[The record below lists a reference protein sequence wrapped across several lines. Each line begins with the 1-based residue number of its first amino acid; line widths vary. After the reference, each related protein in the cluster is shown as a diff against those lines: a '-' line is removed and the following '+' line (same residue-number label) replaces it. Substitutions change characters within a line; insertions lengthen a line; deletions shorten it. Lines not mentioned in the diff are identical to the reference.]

1 MIWNP
6 AEKMNRPDMA
16 RLQLERLQMT
26 VHRAYERVPFYRQ
39 RLDEVGIRPEQI
51 RSLTDLEAVPFTL
64 KNDLR
69 DHYPYGLFA
78 EPLRNIIRFHSS
90 SGTTGKP
97 IVVGYTRQDMEN
109 WTDCC
114 ARVASAAGVTDQDIC
129 QISFGYGMFT
139 GGFGIHAGVERV
151 GAGVIP
157 ISSGNSER
165 QLMFMQDFGTT
176 VLVATPS
183 YVLHLT
189 EVMRSLEIG
198 REDLK
203 LRVGMFGGEGHTPEM
218 RALIEQRLGILDTQN
233 YGLTEICGPGVSY
246 ECLENCGMHINEDH
260 FYPEIINPETGTVL
274 PEGEEGELVLT
285 TLTKE
290 GIPMLRY
297 RTKDI
302 TRLTREPCHCGR
314 TNVRMELVRG
324 RSDDMMVI
332 RGVNVFPSQVE
343 SVLMTIKGIGPQYQI
358 IVTTEQFMDKMEVQV
373 ELVDGQ
379 LLESYA
385 GLEKLTREIK
395 QKIRIVLQ
403 IDVKVTLLNP
413 QTLERTA
420 GKAKRVVDLRENRN
434 F

>member
-6 AEKMNRPDMA
+6 AEKMNRADMA
-16 RLQLERLQMT
+16 DLQLLRLRET
-26 VHRAYERVPFYRQ
+26 IDRAYHCIPFYRK
-39 RLDEVGIRPEQI
+39 RLDEAGLKPESV
-51 RSLTDLEAVPFTL
+51 RSLADLAKVPFTV

-69 DHYPYGLFA
+69 DHYPFGLFA
-78 EPLRNIIRFHSS
+78 EPLKNIVRFHSS

-114 ARVASAAGVTDQDIC
+114 ARVVAAAGVTDDDVC

-139 GGFGIHAGVERV
+139 GGFGIHAGAERI
-151 GAGVIP
+151 GASIIP
-157 ISSGNSER
+157 VSSGNSER

-189 EVMRSLEIG
+189 EVMRELGIR

-203 LRVGMFGGEGHTPEM
+203 LRVGLFGGEGHTPEM
-218 RALIEQRLGILDTQN
+218 RALIEQRLGIVDTQN

-260 FYPEIINPETGTVL
+260 FYPEIINPETGEVL
-274 PEGEEGELVLT
+274 PEGAEGELVLT

-302 TRLTREPCHCGR
+302 TRLNREPCRCGR
-314 TNVRMELVRG
+314 TNVRMDLVRG

-332 RGVNVFPSQVE
+332 RGVNVFPSQIE
-343 SVLMTIKGIGPQYQI
+343 SVLMTISGIGPHYQI
-358 IVTTEQFMDKMEVQV
+358 IVTTEQFMDKLEVQV
-373 ELVDGQ
+373 ELIDGH

-385 GLEKLTREIK
+385 ELQKLTQEIR
-395 QKIRIVLQ
+395 QKIRTVLQ

>member
-6 AEKMNRPDMA
+6 AEKMNRADMA
-16 RLQLERLQMT
+16 DLQLLRLRET
-26 VHRAYERVPFYRQ
+26 IDRAYNCVPFYRKS
-39 RLDEVGIRPEQI
+39 LDESGLKPESI
-51 RSLTDLEAVPFTL
+51 RSLADLANVPFTV
-64 KNDLR
+64 KTDLR
-69 DHYPYGLFA
+69 DQYPFGLFA
-78 EPLRNIIRFHSS
+78 EPLKNIVRFHSS

-97 IVVGYTRQDMEN
+97 IVVGYTRQDMDN

-114 ARVASAAGVTDQDIC
+114 ARVVAAAGVTDDDVC

-139 GGFGIHAGVERV
+139 GGFGIHAGAERI
-151 GAGVIP
+151 GASIIP
-157 ISSGNSER
+157 VSSGNSER

-189 EVMRSLEIG
+189 EVMHELGIR
-198 REDLK
+198 RDDLK
-203 LRVGMFGGEGHTPEM
+203 LRVGLFGGEGHTPEM
-218 RALIEQRLGILDTQN
+218 RALIEQRLGIVDTQN

-260 FYPEIINPETGTVL
+260 FYPEIINPETGEVL
-274 PEGEEGELVLT
+274 PEGTEGELVLT

-302 TRLTREPCHCGR
+302 TRLNSEPCRCGR
-314 TNVRMELVRG
+314 TNVRMDLVRG

-332 RGVNVFPSQVE
+332 RGVNVFPSQIE
-343 SVLMTIKGIGPQYQI
+343 SVLMTISGIGPHYQI
-358 IVTTEQFMDKMEVQV
+358 IVTTEQFMDKLEVQV
-373 ELVDGQ
+373 ELIDGH

-385 GLEKLTREIK
+385 ELQKLTQEIRH
-395 QKIRIVLQ
+395 KIRTVLQ

-420 GKAKRVVDLRENRN
+420 GKAKRVVDQRENRN

>member
-189 EVMRSLEIG
+189 EVMRSLGIG

>member
-1 MIWNP
+1 MIWNQAEQRP
-6 AEKMNRPDMA
+6 AREMA
-16 RLQLERLQMT
+16 SLQLERLQRVIRHT
-26 VHRAYERVPFYRQ
+26 YDHVPFYRERLAAAGLEPESFRSLKDLERVPFT
-39 RLDEVGIRPEQI
+39 VK
-51 RSLTDLEAVPFTL
+51 T
-64 KNDLR
+64 DLR
-69 DHYPYGLFA
+69 DHYPFGLFA
-78 EPLRNIIRFHSS
+78 VPQQQIVRYHSS

-97 IVVGYTRQDMEN
+97 IVVGYTRTDMEN
-109 WTDCC
+109 WVDCC
-114 ARVASAAGVTDQDIC
+114 ARVAAAAGVTSDDTC

-139 GGFGIHAGVERV
+139 GGFGMHAGIERI
-151 GAGVIP
+151 GAGVVP

-189 EVMRSLEIG
+189 EVMKSLGIDSK
-198 REDLK
+198 DLK
-203 LRVGMFGGEGHTPEM
+203 LRVGLFGGEGHTPEM
-218 RALIEQRLGILDTQN
+218 RKLIEERLGIIDTQN
-233 YGLTEICGPGVSY
+233 YGLTEVMGPGVSY

-260 FYPEIINPETGTVL
+260 FYPEIINPDTGEVL

-302 TRLTREPCHCGR
+302 TRLTREPCRCGR
-314 TNVRMELVRG
+314 TNVRMDLVRG
-324 RSDDMMVI
+324 RTDDMMII
-332 RGVNVFPSQVE
+332 RGVNVFPSQIE
-343 SVLMTIKGIGPQYQI
+343 AVLMTIQGIGPHYQI
-358 IVTTEQFMDKMEVQV
+358 VVTTEQFMDRLEVQV
-373 ELVDGQ
+373 ELIDGQ
-379 LLESYA
+379 RLERY
-385 GLEKLTREIK
+385 GQLQQLTGEIR
-395 QKIRIVLQ
+395 QKIRTVLQ

-420 GKAKRVVDLRENRN
+420 GKAKRVVDLRTSRT

>member
-6 AEKMNRPDMA
+6 AEQYSRKEMA
-16 RLQLERLQMT
+16 ALQLERLGQ
-26 VHRAYERVPFYRQ
+26 VVKLAYERVPFYRQ
-39 RLDEVGIRPEQI
+39 RLDDAGVRPAQI
-51 RSLTDLEAVPFTL
+51 TSLQDLARIPFTV
-64 KNDLR
+64 KTDLR
-69 DHYPYGLFA
+69 DYYPFGLFA
-78 EPLRNIIRFHSS
+78 APLKDIVRFHSS

-97 IVVGYTRQDMEN
+97 IVVGYTRTDMDN

-114 ARVASAAGVTDQDIC
+114 ARVAAAAGVTADDIT

-139 GGFGIHAGVERV
+139 GGFGIHAGVERIGSAV
-151 GAGVIP
+151 VP

-189 EVMRSLEIG
+189 EVMREMGL
-198 REDLK
+198 RRDDLR
-203 LRVGMFGGEGHTPEM
+203 LRVGLFGGEGHTPEM
-218 RALIEQRLGILDTQN
+218 RALIEERLGIIDTQN

-260 FYPEIINPETGTVL
+260 FYPEIINPETGAVL
-274 PEGEEGELVLT
+274 PEGAEGELVLT

-302 TRLTREPCHCGR
+302 TRLTTEPCRCGR
-314 TNVRMELVRG
+314 TNVRMDLVRG

-332 RGVNVFPSQVE
+332 RGVNVFPSQIE
-343 SVLMTIKGIGPQYQI
+343 SVLMTIRGIGPHYQI
-358 IVTTEQFMDKMEVQV
+358 IVTTEHYMDKLEVQV
-373 ELVDGQ
+373 ELIDG
-379 LLESYA
+379 EF
-385 GLEKLTREIK
+385 LEKYSELQRLSGEIRH
-395 QKIRIVLQ
+395 KIRTVLQ

-413 QTLERTA
+413 QTIERTA
-420 GKAKRVVDLRENRN
+420 GKAKRVVDLRDKK